1 MMIKSTWIGRR
12 SLDIKMDIKKA
23 QKKDIKEISK
33 LMLEEFSKPPF
44 NEEGSLEDVINSLDY
59 YFGIGKVYYIEDNKK
74 IIGLVNFCIE
84 QYWEGSVI
92 IIEDL
97 AVKEEF
103 KKQGISKYLMD
114 FVEDFARKNNIGAIY
129 FSTNKKSKAVRFY
142 QKIGYK
148 IKKDIIFMGKKL
160 K

>member
-1 MMIKSTWIGRR
+1 MKK
-12 SLDIKMDIKKA
+12 LKIKKA
-23 QKKDIKEISK
+23 QKKDIKEIGK

-44 NEEGSLEDVINSLDY
+44 NEKVSLNSVIESLNY
-59 YFGIGKVYYIEDNKK
+59 YFGIGKVYYIEDNKR
-74 IIGLVNFCIE
+74 IIGVVNFCVE

-148 IKKDIIFMGKKL
+148 IKKDII
-160 K
+160 